1 MRSLLAAAAGMLA
14 AVAFSLP
21 AVQAAPQ
28 LAQAEQ
34 GQQGQ
39 QAKEFK
45 DETLDKFARAQQR
58 INRVRQDYRG
68 KIQNAGDA
76 DKKEEL
82 KKQATEEMR
91 QAVKDEGLALDKYSE
106 VAKQAN
112 QNPELQEDLKARI
125 QAVQQERGQSGN

>member
-1 MRSLLAAAAGMLA
+1 MRSLPAAMAGVLA

-39 QAKEFK
+39 QTKQFK

-58 INRVRQDYRG
+58 INRVRLDYQG

-76 DKKEEL
+76 EKEKQLKKE
-82 KKQATEEMR
+82 ATKEMR
-91 QAVKDEGLALDKYSE
+91 KAVKEEGLSLEKYSE

-112 QNPELQEDLKARI
+112 QDAELQEDLKARI
-125 QAVQQERGQSGN
+125 QSVQQERGQSGN